1 MGLSDDR
8 KRLATGPT
16 RLYPDGMQDVQQGQ
30 GSGDPA
36 GTGSSGAQRGGDP
49 NVPAGWQAWFAE
61 QGRRV
66 SAEISNHL
74 NVLKASSVPHSR
86 LLDAVEYSL
95 AGGGK
100 RLRPVLVLETCRVCG
115 GAGESA
121 WPAALAIECIH
132 TFSLIH
138 DDLPAMDDDDLRRGK
153 PTNHKVFGEAL
164 AVLAGDWLV
173 AHAFELLTAETVD
186 PRLSPVLVRA
196 LAQASGDM
204 IVGQGADIAGETRPT
219 DPDLVRFIHRHKT
232 ARLLEGACRLG
243 ALSARASADEIE
255 AVAEYGRRLGLAF
268 QISDDLLDCTGT
280 TENLGKPVGKD
291 ADESKQTYPAAFG
304 IEESRRQAHAE
315 IEAAVAALEPFGSE
329 AEQLRGLAWYVIA
342 RDR

>member
-1 MGLSDDR
+1 MQNVQPGQDR
-8 KRLATGPT
+8 GNSATRGNPPAMRNGQATG
-16 RLYPDGMQDVQQGQ
+16 
-30 GSGDPA
+30 
-36 GTGSSGAQRGGDP
+36 QRR
-49 NVPAGWQAWFAE
+49 WQAWFAE
-61 QGRRV
+61 RGRRV
-66 SAEISNHL
+66 NAEISTHL
-74 NVLKASSVPHSR
+74 NALKAAGPPHGG

-100 RLRPVLVLETCRVCG
+100 RLRPVLVLETCRVCEG
-115 GAGESA
+115 DEQAA

-153 PTNHKVFGEAL
+153 PTSHKVFGEAL
-164 AVLAGDWLV
+164 ALLAGDWLI
-173 AHAFELLTAETVD
+173 AHAFELLSADAVD
-186 PRLSPVLVRA
+186 ARLAAALVRT

-204 IVGQGADIAGETRPT
+204 IVGQSADIAGERLPSNA
-219 DPDLVRFIHRHKT
+219 DLVRFIHRHKT

-243 ALSARASADEIE
+243 ALSAQAPADRLE

-280 TENLGKPVGKD
+280 TETLGKRVGKD
-291 ADESKQTYPAAFG
+291 TAGSKQTYPAAFG
-304 IEESRRQAHAE
+304 IEQSRRRARAE
-315 IEAAVAALEPFGSE
+315 SEAAVVALESFGSE
-329 AEQLRGLAWYVIA
+329 AENLRGLAWYVIA

>member
-1 MGLSDDR
+1 
-8 KRLATGPT
+8 
-16 RLYPDGMQDVQQGQ
+16 MQDVQQGQ
-30 GSGDPA
+30 GGGDPA
-36 GTGSSGAQRGGDP
+36 RSGGSEARRGGDP

-66 SAEISNHL
+66 NAEISKHL
-74 NVLKASSVPHSR
+74 NVLKASAVPHSR

-95 AGGGK
+95 VGGGK
-100 RLRPVLVLETCRVCG
+100 RLRPVLTLETCRICG
-115 GAGESA
+115 GAEAAA

-173 AHAFELLTAETVD
+173 AHAFELLTAETVA
-186 PRLSPVLVRA
+186 PRSAPALVRT

-204 IVGQGADIAGETRPT
+204 IVGQAADIAGETRPT

-243 ALSARASADEIE
+243 ALAARASADEIE

-268 QISDDLLDCTGT
+268 QISDDLLDRTGT
-280 TENLGKPVGKD
+280 TEKLGKAVGKD

-304 IEESRRQAHAE
+304 IEESRRRGRVE
-315 IEAAVAALEPFGSE
+315 IEAAVAALERFGSE
-329 AEQLRGLAWYVIA
+329 AEQLRGLATYVIA

>member
-1 MGLSDDR
+1 
-8 KRLATGPT
+8 
-16 RLYPDGMQDVQQGQ
+16 MQDVQQGQ
-30 GSGDPA
+30 A
-36 GTGSSGAQRGGDP
+36 GGGNAD
-49 NVPAGWQAWFAE
+49 VSLDWQALFAE
-61 QGRRV
+61 RGRRV
-66 SAEISNHL
+66 SAEISKHL
-74 NVLKASSVPHSR
+74 KALKASLQPHSR
-86 LLDAVEYSL
+86 LIEAVEYSL

-115 GAGESA
+115 GAEQAA

-153 PTNHKVFGEAL
+153 PTSHKVFGEAL

-173 AHAFELLTAETVD
+173 THAFDLLTSEPVD
-186 PRLSPVLVRA
+186 SRVAPQLVRT

-204 IVGQGADIAGETRPT
+204 IVGQGADVAGEQQPT
-219 DPDLVRFIHRHKT
+219 NADLVRFIHRHKT

-243 ALSARASADEIE
+243 ALSAQSAADQLE
-255 AVAEYGRRLGLAF
+255 AVAVYGRRLGLAF

-280 TENLGKPVGKD
+280 TENVGKRVGKD
-291 ADESKQTYPAAFG
+291 AAESKQTYPAAFG
-304 IEESRRQAHAE
+304 IEQSRRRAREE

-329 AEQLRGLAWYVIA
+329 AEKLCGLAWYVIA